1 MTEKWPKLYN
11 VPELAEDL
19 KDCIKIEKDPKKK
32 IDLIT
37 NYLNSLKKD
46 KKINIE
52 VLNVIARMLSKQ
64 YEKFEWDAKTISPHD
79 IEFNLLSPLSKRKV
93 VARDF
98 IKKFPFK
105 EDRKKILNDLNSLSH
120 VDELF
125 ENLDS
130 IWFDQTLIQVFN
142 LFVREKDTSDLATLQ
157 SIFET
162 ELDEAQKNIF
172 TEILEAWRIPN
183 SILNN
188 FERFLYESDE
198 NAVDFNVQN
207 NGKYIQE
214 KVDWLLLMQ
223 ETDRKKVSD
232 INPFMLDLDFDT
244 GLKLFSFHRFR
255 EIYNNN
261 FFKIANSLINSTDIW
276 WENPVK
282 VDIYKIDMKK
292 LYSLSKSTRTV
303 ESKELQYAYQFIMD
317 WDISNAWLSE
327 DDIFNI
333 AKIVDTELDS
343 FHLVK
348 PRISN
353 SYEHPVKSWPERFNY
368 KGYFSKSGNKFLEWN
383 IVSLEEDKIW
393 KDKKKMIR
401 LTLSDTNQ
409 DEYIYLITQISYY
422 IKHKKFIDKH
432 QLYFSIYDEYNKNTF
447 EWDRLYDPHTFEEQ
461 YANILENLVIPL
473 SVEAKNLWLK
483 ARSTSLVWIYWT
495 GKSQHMLSLLKG
507 KTFDYNWKNFN
518 LNANVINIDLNFFK
532 AILTTPIWWI
542 KSRLDKI
549 YENTGAPI
557 LLSIEDIDTLVNEK
571 KHDVNDE
578 IAQAMTIFFEWV
590 WSTPVYVISTAND
603 PTKLSERLI
612 RANRLENTVYYW
624 FPNIKEKLK
633 IFQDHISE
641 RNLDFPTEFMDWITD
656 EKYFVSWTASNIW
669 NFVSRLSDFMKI
681 RKEIFW
687 EEVKLDMEIINK
699 IYMDSHVPVA
709 DMKETDAKIR
719 KWIENMKPSNLSSW
733 VMWFNT
739 SK

>member
-1 MTEKWPKLYN
+1 MTTKWPNLYTI
-11 VPELAEDL
+11 PAMAEDL
-19 KDCIKIEKDPKKK
+19 KDCIKIEDDPKKQ

-37 NYLNSLKKD
+37 EYLKSLKKD
-46 KKINIE
+46 KNIDSN
-52 VLNVIARMLSKQ
+52 LLKVIARLLSK
-64 YEKFEWDAKTISPHD
+64 KFDKYDWNTDLSPAD
-79 IEFNLLSPLSKRKV
+79 IEYVNLTAFSKKKVVVRDFVNKFPSREDRQKILADLKLLSSN
-93 VARDF
+93 
-98 IKKFPFK
+98 
-105 EDRKKILNDLNSLSH
+105 E
-120 VDELF
+120 ELF
-125 ENLDS
+125 ESLEWLGIDLT
-130 IWFDQTLIQVFN
+130 IIELFR
-142 LFVREKDTSDLATLQ
+142 LFVRERDSSDLTDVI
-157 SIFET
+157 ST
-162 ELDEAQKNIF
+162 YTKELDDDRQNAF
-172 TEILEAWRIPN
+172 LEILMAAKAPD
-183 SILNN
+183 SLLNN
-188 FERFLYESDE
+188 FDKLITDDDE
-198 NAVDFNVQN
+198 EKVDFNISES
-207 NGKYIQE
+207 GKYVQE
-214 KVDWLLLMQ
+214 KVAWLLEMS

-232 INPFMLDLDFDT
+232 LNPFMLDLDFET
-244 GLKLFSFHRFR
+244 GLKIFSFHRFR
-255 EIYNNN
+255 EIYNKN
-261 FFKIANSLINSTDIW
+261 FLQIANNIINREWVD
-276 WENPVK
+276 WEQLFAN
-282 VDIYKIDMKK
+282 DIYKINMKK
-292 LYSLSKSTRTV
+292 LFRLSKSTQNV
-303 ESKELQYAYQFIMD
+303 ETKELQYAYQFIMD
-317 WDISNAWLSE
+317 WDISNSNLTE
-327 DDIFNI
+327 EDIFNI
-333 AKIVDTELDS
+333 AKMLDTEIDS
-343 FHLVK
+343 IHLVK
-348 PRISN
+348 PIWKNR
-353 SYEHPVKSWPERFNY
+353 YDHPVKTSSERFVY
-368 KGYFSKSGNKFLEWN
+368 KWYFSKSENKFLESN
-383 IVSLEEDKIW
+383 LVFLEEDRIW
-393 KDKKKMIR
+393 NDKKKVLR
-401 LTLSDTNQ
+401 LTLADTNQ

-432 QLYFSIYDEYNKNTF
+432 QLYFSIYDEYNKKTF
-447 EWDRLYDPHTFEEQ
+447 EWDKLYDPHTFEEQ

-473 SVEAKNLWLK
+473 SVEAKDLGLK

-495 GKSQHMLSLLKG
+495 GKSQHMLSLLKE

-518 LNANVINIDLNFFK
+518 LNATVINIDLNLFK
-532 AILTTPIWWI
+532 SILTTPIWWI

-624 FPNIKEKLK
+624 FPTIKEKLK

-656 EKYFVSWTASNIW
+656 EKYFVSWTASNIG

-687 EEVKLDMEIINK
+687 EEVRLDMEIINK
-699 IYMDSHVPVA
+699 IYMDSYVPVA